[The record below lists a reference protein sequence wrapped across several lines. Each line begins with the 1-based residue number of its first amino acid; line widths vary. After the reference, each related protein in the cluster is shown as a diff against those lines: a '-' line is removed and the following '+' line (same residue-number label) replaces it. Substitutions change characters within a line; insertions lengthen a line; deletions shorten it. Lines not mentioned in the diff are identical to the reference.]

1 MPGLERFV
9 RAQAPVYA
17 SALAELRA
25 GRKRTHWIWYI
36 FPQLCG
42 LGRSGRAL
50 LYGIKSSAEASAY
63 LAHPIL
69 GPRLIECT
77 AAMLTHA
84 GATAFEILGSPDDE
98 KFRSSMTLFRHV
110 PGADPIF
117 ATALE
122 QFFGGVDDPLTL
134 AKLQTPQM
142 SPANGELGSA

>member
-9 RAQAPVYA
+9 RAQEPVYA

-36 FPQLCG
+36 FPQLYG
-42 LGRSGRAL
+42 LGRSARSL

-63 LAHPIL
+63 IAHPIL
-69 GPRLIECT
+69 GPRLIKCT

-110 PGADPIF
+110 PGADSIF
-117 ATALE
+117 AAALE
-122 QFFGGVDDPLTL
+122 KFFGGVDDPLTL
-134 AKLQTPQM
+134 AKLQTPQI